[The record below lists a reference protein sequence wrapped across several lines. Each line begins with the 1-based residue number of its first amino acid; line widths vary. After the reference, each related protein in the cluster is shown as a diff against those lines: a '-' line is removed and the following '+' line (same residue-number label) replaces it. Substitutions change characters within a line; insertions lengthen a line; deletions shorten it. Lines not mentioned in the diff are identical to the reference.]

1 MNLLPTSKYRLH
13 LRFLS
18 ITLIQQVFK
27 SYVPQGTDADTEQ
40 SIKQNKTT
48 ADVILAPQGVKT
60 LSIGS
65 QTSESPW
72 GLVKTW
78 NAGPH
83 PQSFWL
89 SRSGVG
95 LDDLHS
101 YQITRWCYQSTAY
114 TLRTPALARHKNKTV
129 NYTILYLLCMP
140 RRSIGYYNLG

>member
-1 MNLLPTSKYRLH
+1 MNMLPTSKYRLH

-18 ITLIQQVFK
+18 IALIQQMFK
-27 SYVPQGTDADTEQ
+27 SYVPQGTEADTEQ
-40 SIKQNKTT
+40 STKQNKKT

-78 NAGPH
+78 NAGLH

-89 SRSGVG
+89 LRSGVG

-101 YQITRWCYQSTAY
+101 
-114 TLRTPALARHKNKTV
+114 
-129 NYTILYLLCMP
+129 
-140 RRSIGYYNLG
+140 